1 MVLIDKLDE
10 KDKKKKIFFRI
21 SEEQDKYVVPFS
33 KSSKMYNDIVI
44 NKLTKKLDKQDIRNV
59 VLSNQLKTEVNLRLG
74 LADKNIHIL
83 DGKILMHY
91 LTTEI
96 IEYIYI
102 NMKKDISEGK
112 ISVLVNNLDETI
124 TKEIIELAQK
134 VKRLNVVSNH
144 LEKFKK
150 IEEILYNNFGIMI
163 SCSNN
168 RKTSL
173 IKADII
179 INFDFVEEAINSYKL
194 SNNAV
199 IVNVLDTINIKSK
212 KFCGINISNFK
223 IEGTNLNEPDGFFK
237 EEIYEA
243 NLLSLKN
250 YEKIK
255 EKIKKDNIK
264 ITRLIGN
271 NGPIINEEYINIL

>member
-150 IEEILYNNFGIMI
+150 IEEILYNNFGIVI

-264 ITRLIGN
+264 ITRLIGS

>member
-124 TKEIIELAQK
+124 TKEIIELAPK

-150 IEEILYNNFGIMI
+150 IEEILYNNFGIVI

-264 ITRLIGN
+264 ITRLIGS